1 MTEKYSTAM
10 CYVGLTRAWNLPN
23 LPILLSTGSS
33 VSSVFFSVMLLPIP
47 SLLNFHFLINSQDPR
62 ALVVLQSWTSYSWSK
77 WDQNWFCLGPSI
89 GQPFSVT
96 LQFRS
101 DTKYL
106 CVHCGRWSASL
117 WMLPDRFCPPVVIKA
132 ILKWV
137 LPATVLYFP
146 NIKRTI
152 CVPTYIYG
160 NAYSD
165 ILFVSH
171 IAMKLFWQQP

>member
-1 MTEKYSTAM
+1 MLEIFQTCQFCSEPDLQS
-10 CYVGLTRAWNLPN
+10 
-23 LPILLSTGSS
+23 LLSSFRSS
-33 VSSVFFSVMLLPIP
+33 CSQFLL
-47 SLLNFHFLINSQDPR
+47 LLNFHFLINSQDPR
-62 ALVVLQSWTSYSWSK
+62 VLVVLQSYSWSK
-77 WDQNWFCLGPSI
+77 WDQNWFCLGPSNA
-89 GQPFSVT
+89 QPFSVT

-101 DTKYL
+101 DTDL

-117 WMLPDRFCPPVVIKA
+117 WILPDRFCPPVVIKA

-171 IAMKLFWQQP
+171 IAMKLFWRQPWKY